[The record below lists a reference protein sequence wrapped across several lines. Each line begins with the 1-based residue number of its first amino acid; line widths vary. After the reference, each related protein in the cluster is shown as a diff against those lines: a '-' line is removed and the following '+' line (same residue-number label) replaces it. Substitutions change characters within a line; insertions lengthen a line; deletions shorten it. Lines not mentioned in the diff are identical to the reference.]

1 MEMFDWIIWN
11 YRDKNFPN
19 VQIYGNQIPLRSVK
33 KRKTFFNVKNS
44 VIEVFT
50 HKWDSLVKA
59 YCVDYYAC
67 YLLFIIFENKT
78 CKAYL
83 K

>member
-1 MEMFDWIIWN
+1 MKLPWSKFSQRSN
-11 YRDKNFPN
+11 T
-19 VQIYGNQIPLRSVK
+19 YGNQIPLRSVK

-78 CKAYL
+78 CKVL
-83 K
+83 KVHVP